1 MIRVSTEERSISV
14 RSIASSLTLR
24 CGVPKEDI
32 VTLGNWTNSSTFE
45 NHYRREHTSCLNFTQ
60 ILISTSSSTSTQD
73 EQIDINMDDQEED
86 IFFDAMQE

>member
-1 MIRVSTEERSISV
+1 SSFFVNSRCSQEPLATPTISTWLRNMIRVSTEERSISV

-60 ILISTSSSTSTQD
+60 ILISTSS
-73 EQIDINMDDQEED
+73 
-86 IFFDAMQE
+86 